1 MTQSQ
6 NYVVSLDWKSLQK
19 EQHGTCSVLRVV
31 GPICIHC
38 RRKYKKLVW
47 SKPQTLFLLETKL
60 NASLRRRVSVLLRV
74 GVRGGGCGGGTRA
87 VGVLADEPQHVLP
100 ERQLGAARHVA
111 HVGLQGQQEVSVL
124 VREQLLLLEPG
135 PLGRPRPLALLAST
149 GTERER
155 ARNNPRVRFLIRN
168 IRVQN
173 DKVSDRL

>member
-1 MTQSQ
+1 M
-6 NYVVSLDWKSLQK
+6 
-19 EQHGTCSVLRVV
+19 
-31 GPICIHC
+31 
-38 RRKYKKLVW
+38 RRL
-47 SKPQTLFLLETKL
+47 
-60 NASLRRRVSVLLRV
+60 SVLLRV
-74 GVRGGGCGGGTRA
+74 GVRGGGCGGTRA

-124 VREQLLLLEPG
+124 VREQLLLLLKPG

-149 GTERER
+149 GTETTQEY
-155 ARNNPRVRFLIRN
+155 AFVIQN